1 MPSHHYWLSCIKIT
15 VKIYKYIHL
24 NIQIKWPT
32 LTIPA
37 IQKSPSLSPADTPN
51 SLKDVPHLGGQFC
64 WSCTQIEKT
73 RSFFGC
79 SLGVCC
85 WYCQLVMS
93 DFLQPHG
100 LQPGSSVHGIL
111 KATVLELVTIPLPRG
126 SSWPRDQ
133 TLVSY
138 IVGRFFTIQATK
150 ENPDIDRVVMNT
162 ASLLTE
168 LSFLS

>member
-37 IQKSPSLSPADTPN
+37 IQKSPSLSPADTPT
-51 SLKDVPHLGGQFC
+51 SLKDVPHLGSQFC

-73 RSFFGC
+73 RPFFGC

-85 WYCQLVMS
+85 WYYQLVMS
-93 DFLQPHG
+93 DS

-111 KATVLELVTIPLPRG
+111 EATVLELVTIPFPRG

-133 TLVSY
+133 TRVSY
-138 IVGRFFTIQATK
+138 IVGRFFTIRATK

-162 ASLLTE
+162 ASLLTQ